1 MVGIDMKMPEMCG
14 KCRFATAFECI
25 VNREFIP
32 DFDKRA
38 SHCPLVQIMTG
49 NQIEGTSEVN

>member
-1 MVGIDMKMPEMCG
+1 MVGIDMKMPEICG

-38 SHCPLVQIMTG
+38 PHCPLVQITAG
-49 NQIEGTSEVN
+49 NQSEKTNEVD

>member
-25 VNREFIP
+25 VNRELIE
-32 DFDKRA
+32 DHAKRA
-38 SHCPLVQIMTG
+38 PHCPLVQIKTG
-49 NQIEGTSEVN
+49 NQFEGTREVN